1 MINLC
6 GSPTKL
12 ENYDKR
18 GIVDKLC
25 PVRRILTFYTFV
37 EDKRETAYYTYRT
50 WKNKKTG
57 KIKIQSEKIIT

>member
-1 MINLC
+1 MVNLC

-12 ENYDKR
+12 ENDDKR

-50 WKNKKTG
+50 WKK
-57 KIKIQSEKIIT
+57 KIQEK